1 MQERQLDPR
10 TAYALRP
17 LRWVAQE
24 DLVYD
29 PDSRTLHRRA
39 ACALQDAGLA
49 AACGIRARAGVGA
62 AGLRC
67 GPDVTL
73 ALGDA

>member
-10 TAYALRP
+10 AYALRP

-24 DLVYD
+24 DLIYD
-29 PDSRTLHRRA
+29 SDSRILHRPSCPRA
-39 ACALQDAGLA
+39 PGTQGSRLPAGSALELVWAPRICA
-49 AACGIRARAGVGA
+49 
-62 AGLRC
+62 C

-73 ALGDA
+73 ALGDS